1 MQQQDTPNTPIE
13 ARVKNRRR
21 ISPFWLLPFIALL
34 IAGWLVYS
42 NYQEQGTTVTIDF
55 QSAAGIVAGR
65 TPVRY
70 QGVEVGTVQSLSLS
84 KDLRTIMVK
93 VSIRSELADSLREG
107 TQFWLV
113 TPKAS
118 LAGISGLDALV
129 GGNYIGMMPGTGKE
143 QSHFTALDTQPKYRL
158 NTGELMI
165 HLHSRD
171 LGSLN
176 TGSLVYY
183 RKIPVGKVYD
193 YDIESG
199 NNGVTIDVL
208 IDKRFAHLV
217 KDNSRFWNV
226 SGFKGDFSLSGAKIE
241 MESLAALVNGAIAL
255 DSPADGNQAKTDQ
268 SYELYPDLAQSH
280 RGVDITLDLPSGD
293 GLSEG
298 HTPLMYQGLQVGT
311 LTQINLQ
318 PDSKVTG
325 QLTVDPS
332 VIDLM
337 RTGSRIEMNS
347 PKISLNNAKLSQ
359 LLTGN
364 TLELIP
370 GEGQPQNHF
379 TVLDSSQRMLQ
390 DPGVMKLQ
398 LIAPQSYGIDAGQPL
413 LLNGMV
419 VGQVLD
425 RTLTDD
431 GIVFNIAVRSQ
442 YKQLLHKDSKF
453 VVNSRLD
460 VKLGVDGMEVLG
472 ASAQEWID
480 GGIRVMP
487 GTKGTPS
494 GQYPLYSNSEKAT
507 DGIIGDKP
515 ATTLTLTAKSLPDI
529 QTGSVVLYRKFP
541 VGEIVNVRPKTND
554 FEVDVYISPEYRN
567 LLSSKTIFW
576 AEGGAKVQL
585 NGSGLTVQ
593 ASPLDRALKGAIS
606 FDNLEGVTLNKG
618 SKRVLYEN
626 ETAARAV
633 GSQITLNTYDASKIS
648 PGMPIR
654 YLGITIG
661 QVESLKLNPQLNQ
674 VSAQA
679 VLYPEY
685 VDTFARLG
693 TRFSIVSPEIS
704 AAGVQNLDTLLQ
716 PYINVEAG
724 KGPLNRTFD
733 LQSSTITDSRY
744 TDGLAIE
751 VDAAEVGS
759 LQIGT
764 PVLFR
769 GIEVGT
775 VTGFNLGVMAD
786 RVNVSLRISKKYQY
800 LVRDNTTFWLASGYN
815 LQFGLTGGSFKSGTF
830 QQFIRGGIAFAT
842 PPTVPIAPKASTGR
856 HFLLMTEEPKNWQQ
870 WGTAIP
876 KN

>member
-1 MQQQDTPNTPIE
+1 MQQDTPNTPTE

-34 IAGWLVYS
+34 IAGWLIYS
-42 NYQEQGTTVTIDF
+42 NYQERGTTVTIDF

-165 HLHSRD
+165 HLHARD
-171 LGSLN
+171 LGSLS

-193 YDIESG
+193 YDIEAG

-217 KDNSRFWNV
+217 KDDSRFWNV
-226 SGFKGDFSLSGAKIE
+226 SGFKGDFSLSGVKVE

-255 DSPADGNQAKTDQ
+255 DSPADGHQAKADQ
-268 SYELYPDLAQSH
+268 SYELYPDLAQSQ
-280 RGVDITLDLPSGD
+280 RGVDINLDLPSGD
-293 GLSEG
+293 GLTEG
-298 HTPLMYQGLQVGT
+298 RTPLMYQGLQVGT
-311 LTQINLQ
+311 LTNITLQ
-318 PDSKVTG
+318 PDNKVTG
-325 QLTVDPS
+325 KLIVDPS
-332 VIDLM
+332 VLDMM
-337 RTGSRIEMNS
+337 RSGTRIEMNS
-347 PKISLNNAKLSQ
+347 PKISLNNAKISQ

-370 GEGQPQNHF
+370 GDGTPQNHF

-390 DPGVMKLQ
+390 DPGVLQ
-398 LIAPQSYGIDAGQPL
+398 LQLLAPQSYGIDAGQPL
-413 LLNGMV
+413 LLHGMV
-419 VGQVLD
+419 IGQILD
-425 RTLTDD
+425 RTLTDE
-431 GIVFNIAVRSQ
+431 GILFNIAIKSQ
-442 YKQLLHKDSKF
+442 YKHLLHQDSKF
-453 VVNSRLD
+453 VVNSRVD
-460 VKLGVDGMEVLG
+460 VKLGLDGMEVLG

-480 GGIRVMP
+480 GGIRILP
-487 GTKGTPS
+487 GSKGEPS
-494 GQYPLYSNSEKAT
+494 GQYPLYSNLEKAEQ
-507 DGIIGDKP
+507 GIKGDKP
-515 ATTLTLTAKSLPDI
+515 STTLTLTAKSLPDV
-529 QTGSVVLYRKFP
+529 QTGSVVLYRKFQ
-541 VGEIVNVRPKTND
+541 VGEIVNVRPKANE

-567 LLSSKTIFW
+567 LLTAKTIFW

-585 NGSGLTVQ
+585 NGSGITVQ

-606 FDNLEGVTLNKG
+606 FDNLEGVTLAKG
-618 SKRVLYEN
+618 TKRILYDN

-661 QVESLKLNPQLNQ
+661 QVESLKLDPQLNQ
-674 VSAQA
+674 VAAKA

-693 TRFSIVSPEIS
+693 TRFSIVSPQIS
-704 AAGVQNLDTLLQ
+704 AAGVQNIDTILQ

-724 KGPLNRTFD
+724 KGPANRTFD
-733 LQSSTITDSRY
+733 LQNATITDSRY
-744 TDGLAIE
+744 TDGLAIV
-751 VDAAEVGS
+751 VDATEVGS

-775 VTGFNLGVMAD
+775 VTGFKLGEMSD

-842 PPTVPIAPKASTGR
+842 PPTTPVAPKASTGR
-856 HFLLMTEEPKNWQQ
+856 HFLLTPEEPKDWQQ